1 MSKKRKFEEMSENM
15 DDLQRKNMEL
25 EREKSS
31 LMDRILQLESSN
43 NVLHENNEVLEQELR
58 QWKENCS
65 CPKVIKCLC
74 IINFLMEI
82 IYI

>member
-1 MSKKRKFEEMSENM
+1 MSKKRKFEEMFENL
-15 DDLQRKNMEL
+15 DDLKRTYMEL

-43 NVLHENNEVLEQELR
+43 NVLNEKNEVLEQELR

-65 CPKVIKCLC
+65 CPKV
-74 IINFLMEI
+74 NV
-82 IYI
+82 